1 MDFVRLLDC
10 GVVFRDRRNLQAAL
24 YYRNVKCRFV
34 QMHTDPAVWRL
45 CAEDDQANTLA
56 LMMIYVDDVMFLG
69 NEEAIQVM
77 YDWLTKGSGEEE
89 GWKCSRLEHVGHEPV
104 RYLGMEVRSR
114 RVQGKDSVSYQPG
127 WLHR

>member
-1 MDFVRLLDC
+1 MGWFSRQK
-10 GVVFRDRRNLQAAL
+10 NLQAAL

-89 GWKCSRLEHVGHEPV
+89 GSAQGLSMLGTNQFAILAWRSDPDGCKARFSIISARLVTS
-104 RYLGMEVRSR
+104 LT
-114 RVQGKDSVSYQPG
+114 
-127 WLHR
+127 